1 MVDMLVYGES
11 TGMNTYTVKNLK
23 KKMKCITLFKNI
35 IKIKHFEY

>member
-11 TGMNTYTVKNLK
+11 TGMNTYTVKNR